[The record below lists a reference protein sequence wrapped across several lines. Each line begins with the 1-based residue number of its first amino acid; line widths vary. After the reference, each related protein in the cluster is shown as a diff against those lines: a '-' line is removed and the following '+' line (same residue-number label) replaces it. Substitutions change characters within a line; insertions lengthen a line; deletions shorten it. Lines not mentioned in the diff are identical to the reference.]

1 MQSRKKSGSPG
12 YSDTGESG
20 SETYCFQEDILIPAE
35 LFRILADCEKQKNP
49 GESLLKKAKEMSWS
63 ILALIASCFPDVSP
77 LSCLTVWLEITA
89 ARLSRS
95 PNEIVLCRSIFL
107 HLFKLLDA
115 QELFW
120 IHFMYLVS
128 YLI

>member
-1 MQSRKKSGSPG
+1 
-12 YSDTGESG
+12 
-20 SETYCFQEDILIPAE
+20 
-35 LFRILADCEKQKNP
+35 
-49 GESLLKKAKEMSWS
+49 
-63 ILALIASCFPDVSP
+63 